1 MAGWLIE
8 VKLDSPSPK
17 TWNAVWSSMMKL
29 HLPETQTDPYIV
41 CGWLHNALVL
51 LTLTSSF
58 LSLKHHLSSPI
69 STRKSKR
76 LLYSWDYSILEVC
89 LWVLLFYLDELWL
102 ELITIITQAWSLHV
116 PLLFEKKSPSNRAD
130 FIRRNMCPYFFWLP
144 ASFASNLLALW
155 MFASFDWQ
163 KSISIWFDFEGRVAL
178 ALKEILSIY
187 LKRAEYLLISEER
200 NLSEI

>member
-89 LWVLLFYLDELWL
+89 LWVLLFYVDELWL
-102 ELITIITQAWSLHV
+102 ELITIATQAWSLHV
-116 PLLFEKKSPSNRAD
+116 PILSEKKVRQTEPT
-130 FIRRNMCPYFFWLP
+130 
-144 ASFASNLLALW
+144 SFAVIFSPCFFGSQPLLHSVYLSYWCLHRLIDRNLFLY
-155 MFASFDWQ
+155 
-163 KSISIWFDFEGRVAL
+163 G
-178 ALKEILSIY
+178 
-187 LKRAEYLLISEER
+187 LISKVA
-200 NLSEI
+200 

>member
-8 VKLDSPSPK
+8 VKLGSPSPK
-17 TWNAVWSSMMKL
+17 TWNAVWSLMMKL

-89 LWVLLFYLDELWL
+89 LWVLLFYVDELWL
-102 ELITIITQAWSLHV
+102 ELITIATCTGLIITCTTFIRKKVRQTEPTSFAVICSPCFFGSQ
-116 PLLFEKKSPSNRAD
+116 PLLH
-130 FIRRNMCPYFFWLP
+130 
-144 ASFASNLLALW
+144 
-155 MFASFDWQ
+155 
-163 KSISIWFDFEGRVAL
+163 
-178 ALKEILSIY
+178 SIY
-187 LKRAEYLLISEER
+187 LSYWCLHRLIDRNLFLYGLISKVA
-200 NLSEI
+200 